1 MILRFKR
8 ESKIVKPSQEVI
20 DTLKVLMEQVDAS
33 ISEYKEQIHLK
44 CDEFV
49 NEEKL
54 LTKEID
60 TYDKKIL
67 AWSSAA
73 SDNVAN
79 TNNKNVKS
87 ELNEKLTGGS
97 ELLKEVIDFD
107 VNLNFNKQ
115 HFSCNLN

>member
-1 MILRFKR
+1 
-8 ESKIVKPSQEVI
+8 
-20 DTLKVLMEQVDAS
+20 MEQVDAS

-73 SDNVAN
+73 ASDNVAN

-107 VNLNFNKQ
+107 VNF
-115 HFSCNLN
+115 

>member
-1 MILRFKR
+1 MILSFKK
-8 ESKIVKPSQEVI
+8 ETKIVKPSQEVI
-20 DTLKVLMEQVDAS
+20 DTLKSLMEKVDTC
-33 ISEYKEQIHLK
+33 ISEYKEQIHVR

-67 AWSSAA
+67 AWSST
-73 SDNVAN
+73 SEN
-79 TNNKNVKS
+79 TTSNHKMVKS

-97 ELLKEVIDFD
+97 ELLKEVVDFD
-107 VNLNFNKQ
+107 VSFFFTFLFI
-115 HFSCNLN
+115 L